1 MWWTPPVTRVPTQL
15 WLLLVSLLVLMSVTT
30 GCSTGVEPSPNP
42 GLLRVLLT
50 ADPADREIVI
60 VRDPVAV
67 KAGDDFTVTVFQGKA
82 FSDSTYFILFKDLNS
97 YRQEDRS
104 FNVLR
109 PADEGFER
117 YTVFESLLPPGRY
130 DSLQFGVIPGDLK
143 IDVYQIPV
151 RMNPSARVLHTFE
164 TPFEVRENGIT
175 EVEVMI
181 KPLTSVQR
189 FRNSFVFDANIAVS
203 EVRYE

>member
-1 MWWTPPVTRVPTQL
+1 M
-15 WLLLVSLLVLMSVTT
+15 
-30 GCSTGVEPSPNP
+30 
-42 GLLRVLLT
+42 LRVLLT
-50 ADPADREIVI
+50 ADPTDREIVI

-67 KAGDDFTVTVFQGKA
+67 QPGDDFTVTLFQGKA

-97 YRQEDRS
+97 YRQEDLS

-109 PADEGFER
+109 PADDGFER
-117 YTVFESLLPPGRY
+117 HTVFETYLPPGRY
-130 DSLQFGVIPGDLK
+130 DSLQFGMTPGDLK

-151 RMNPSARVLHTFE
+151 RMNPAARVLQTFE
-164 TPFEVRENGIT
+164 TPFDVRENGVT
-175 EVEVMI
+175 EVEVML

-189 FRNSFVFDANIAVS
+189 FRNSFLFEPNIEVA